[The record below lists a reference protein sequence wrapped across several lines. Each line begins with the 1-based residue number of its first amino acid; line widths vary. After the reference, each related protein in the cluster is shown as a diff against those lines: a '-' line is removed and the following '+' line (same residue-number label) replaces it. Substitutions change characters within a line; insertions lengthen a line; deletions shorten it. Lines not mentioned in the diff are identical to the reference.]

1 MMVAVPVSY
10 TVSVPVFTTGVLYGT
25 SSICAAD
32 AALCLPYVLASATT
46 TILNGAT
53 ASVNVT
59 VTEITRVA
67 PVVLTM
73 DCCTLV
79 DPAGS
84 SV

>member
-1 MMVAVPVSY
+1 MVAVLPEY
-10 TVSVPVFTTGVLYGT
+10 EMLPFSVGAACSPN
-25 SSICAAD
+25 SICAAD
-32 AALCLPYVLASATT
+32 AALCLLYGLASATT
-46 TILNGAT
+46 TMLSGAT
-53 ASVNVT
+53 AFVNVT

-79 DPAGS
+79 DPADS